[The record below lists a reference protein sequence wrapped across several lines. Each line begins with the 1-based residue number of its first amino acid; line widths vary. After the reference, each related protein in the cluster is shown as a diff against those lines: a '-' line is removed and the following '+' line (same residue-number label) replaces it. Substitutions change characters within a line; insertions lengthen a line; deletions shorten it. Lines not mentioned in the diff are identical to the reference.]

1 MKKALLLFAI
11 IGLAGMVGG
20 CSNGCG
26 CDPDPCCEPV
36 YASPCCPAPG
46 GAAAP
51 AEGGG
56 SCGGG
61 SCGGGSCG

>member
-20 CSNGCG
+20 CSGLGCG

-36 YASPCCPAPG
+36 YASPCCAPG
-46 GAAAP
+46 GVAAP
-51 AEGGG
+51 AEGGD